1 MILKNLYMSNR
12 KKIKKYVFLGDTD
25 SINIE
30 IIVKSHSFLKE
41 KIQYIIIG
49 NILEFKKYLIKLKKK
64 IRVNEISDPIS
75 FKNYNKNFINI
86 FNVENYYKEKY
97 KNLVNQIKLSNKLS
111 SNTKYDLITMPINKS
126 IFKKKLKFIGMTEYL
141 GEINKCETIMLM
153 YGENFS
159 IIPLTTHINI
169 KDVYKELNPLK
180 INKKLKTIINLLNVK
195 RNNLS
200 FKNLIF
206 LCYNPHCGEADT
218 IGGEDKLIRQ
228 ILKKNY
234 KNIMGP
240 YPSDSAFINFKK
252 NSLYISTYHDQ
263 ALIPYKL
270 INKEGF
276 NITLGLSYRRLSPA
290 HGTAKDIMFKQKS
303 DNTSYLS
310 CMLN

>member
-1 MILKNLYMSNR
+1 MINR

-30 IIVKSHSFLKE
+30 IIVKSHNFLKE
-41 KIQYIIIG
+41 KLQYVIIG
-49 NILEFKKYLIKLKKK
+49 NKLEFKKYLIKLKKK
-64 IRVNEISDPIS
+64 IKINEITDPLS
-75 FKNYNKNFINI
+75 FKNYKKNLINI
-86 FNVENYYKEKY
+86 YNVENFYKEKY
-97 KNLVNQIKLSNKLS
+97 KNLLNQIELSNKLS

-126 IFKKKLKFIGMTEYL
+126 IFKKRIKFIGMTEYL
-141 GEINKCETIMLM
+141 GELNKCETVMLM
-153 YGENFS
+153 HGEKFS
-159 IIPLTTHINI
+159 VIPLTTHINL
-169 KDVYKELNPLK
+169 KDVYKKLNVLK
-180 INKKLKTIINLLNVK
+180 INKKLNTIINLLNQK
-195 RNNLS
+195 KYNLN

-206 LCYNPHCGEADT
+206 LCYNPHCSEADT
-218 IGGEDKLIRQ
+218 IGKEDKLIRQ
-228 ILKKNY
+228 LLKRNF
-234 KNIMGP
+234 KNILGP

-270 INKEGF
+270 INKKGF